1 MQKEESL
8 PIIKGDFLPSE
19 AKLILMNILN
29 NKIKFH
35 EMRNFSSIERY
46 GKADDNAIKS
56 IARLEN
62 ISVEVEK
69 IISNAEASNKK
80 LSILAELN
88 IQIIE

>member
-1 MQKEESL
+1 MQKEEKH
-8 PIIKGDFLPSE
+8 PIIKGEFLPSE
-19 AKLILMNILN
+19 AKSILMNILN

-35 EMRNFSSIERY
+35 EMRNFSSVERY
-46 GKADDNAIKS
+46 GKADDNAVKS

-69 IISNAEASNKK
+69 ILADAEASNKR